1 MLHASLINAQSAI
14 NEAKSEEIKDY
25 IEDNDLDLLAVTET
39 WASPGR
45 DGNHELKFCCPSGF
59 EVIHHQPRVERGG
72 GGVALFYKKS
82 KVSVIGRHS
91 SRENYTFEY
100 LNLELK
106 VKSQTL
112 RMIIIY
118 RPPGGSKPDFL
129 DQFDSFIDRIT
140 KDNRRNLI
148 VLGDFNIHVQDKKK
162 SSIRDFHEIIK
173 NFGLKQHVRGSTHE
187 LGGTLDLV
195 LSYSN
200 ESLVSNLTVRRFYL
214 SDHRPIEFDLF

>member
-1 MLHASLINAQSAI
+1 
-14 NEAKSEEIKDY
+14 
-25 IEDNDLDLLAVTET
+25 
-39 WASPGR
+39 
-45 DGNHELKFCCPSGF
+45 
-59 EVIHHQPRVERGG
+59 
-72 GGVALFYKKS
+72 
-82 KVSVIGRHS
+82 
-91 SRENYTFEY
+91 
-100 LNLELK
+100 
-106 VKSQTL
+106 
-112 RMIIIY
+112 MIIIY